1 MGTSDGGRAAR
12 GAHSVRDERR
22 IDRLQEL
29 VTERVGRGAAV
40 AVNRAAGGYRVVV
53 FCARGE
59 ERIVVVEA
67 EKRRALDGAVAR
79 VVALPGDE
87 R

>member
-1 MGTSDGGRAAR
+1 MSAGERRVRAQ
-12 GAHSVRDERR
+12 HSARDERR

-29 VTERVGRGAAV
+29 ATERVGRGAAV

-59 ERIVVVEA
+59 ERIVVVEV
-67 EKRRALDGAVAR
+67 EKRRALDSAVER
-79 VVALPGDE
+79 VAAWRGDAP
-87 R
+87 